1 MNISLTLILG
11 IPLLCLGVVLV
22 LIIISASQSLLQN
35 TRKHEIWPA
44 FAKRIGGV
52 FQPGIHGNPDHIA
65 ARIDEWPVHLDT
77 YLTGGKQQLMNYTRL
92 RAFYPP
98 RTPFEVIIC
107 TSDLQ
112 GEVPLTPEMTQAS
125 GVECGSDADLIL
137 RTNQPMQLQKLLA
150 NPDLLRLLGLLKSY
164 ELEIRRRRNWK
175 GGGVSSAVYEIYL
188 QCNGVVI
195 DDGTLM
201 VMYQLVEV
209 MLRRL
214 HEMGVAGK
222 SFAE

>member
-1 MNISLTLILG
+1 MNISLALILG
-11 IPLLCLGVVLV
+11 IPLLCLGLVLV

-35 TRKHEIWPA
+35 TRKQEIWPA

-52 FQPGIHGNPDHIA
+52 FQQGMHGNPDHIA
-65 ARIDEWPVHLDT
+65 ARIDEWPIHLDT
-77 YLTGGKQQLMNYTRL
+77 YMTGGKHQLMNYTRL

-98 RTPFEVIIC
+98 RVPLEVVIC
-107 TSDLQ
+107 TSDLRE
-112 GEVPLTPEMTQAS
+112 EVIPTANMTQVM
-125 GVECGSDADLIL
+125 GTECGLDAELIL
-137 RTNQPMQLQKLLA
+137 RTNQPAQLHKLLA
-150 NPDLLRLLGLLKSY
+150 NPDLVRLLGLLKTF

-175 GGGVSSAVYEIYL
+175 GGGVSNAIYEVYL

-201 VMYQLVEV
+201 VMYQLVEII
-209 MLRRL
+209 LRQL
-214 HEMGVAGK
+214 FEMGVAGR